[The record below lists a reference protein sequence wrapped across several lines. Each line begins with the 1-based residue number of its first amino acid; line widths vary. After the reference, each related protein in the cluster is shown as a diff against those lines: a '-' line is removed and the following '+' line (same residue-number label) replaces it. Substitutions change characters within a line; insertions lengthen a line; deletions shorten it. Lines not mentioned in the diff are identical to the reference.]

1 MDKMKKS
8 VLKGFTLVELLVV
21 MAIFSV
27 LMAAAL
33 ALTTPVS
40 RMYKHT
46 ALAEKTYS
54 YSHNIQEYLQGA
66 LEYADSLYVLTGDNL
81 SEYSSMQELA
91 EKFRK
96 EHYDNV
102 VKSDD
107 GTSIRGVRGKIYI
120 LRLLNKAA
128 TLPDGTTAPA
138 GQITL
143 TEYVFDNAEAAG
155 NEIIDVV
162 PERAVLNPAFFS
174 APDSSYSFSY
184 ALGHSQLVSV
194 PTPTAGDQNETYKA
208 IKQDFDD
215 TEDVPQRDDLSIEIV
230 LDKAASQQGYV
241 DVDHYRAFRDPVA
254 VQIAN
259 LPLTNIN
266 TPSDSRS
273 NLDAGVS
280 RPMIGDDGKVKMQST
295 VSNPTIPESG
305 WSFWTEKVNPKIDFN
320 NDIYFV
326 YAYGDELR

>member
-40 RMYKHT
+40 RMYKNT

-66 LEYADSLYVLTGDNL
+66 LEYADSLYILTGDNL
-81 SEYSSMQELA
+81 GEYSSMQELA
-91 EKFRK
+91 EQFRK
-96 EHYDNV
+96 EHYNNV

-107 GTSIRGVRGKIYI
+107 GTTVRGVRGKIYI

-143 TEYVFDNAEAAG
+143 TEYVFDNAQGAG

-184 ALGHSQLVSV
+184 ALGNSPLVSV
-194 PTPTAGDQNETYKA
+194 PTPAGGDQNETYKA
-208 IKQDFDD
+208 IKVDFENK
-215 TEDVPQRDDLSIEIV
+215 EDYFPQRDDLSIEIV
-230 LDKAASQQGYV
+230 LDKDVSKHGYV

-266 TPSDSRS
+266 TPSDSRPYL
-273 NLDAGVS
+273 NAGVR
-280 RPMIGDDGKVKMQST
+280 RPMIGENGKIRMQEAT
-295 VSNPTIPESG
+295 SNPTPESG
-305 WSFWTEKVNPKIDFN
+305 RSFWTEKVTPKIDFN